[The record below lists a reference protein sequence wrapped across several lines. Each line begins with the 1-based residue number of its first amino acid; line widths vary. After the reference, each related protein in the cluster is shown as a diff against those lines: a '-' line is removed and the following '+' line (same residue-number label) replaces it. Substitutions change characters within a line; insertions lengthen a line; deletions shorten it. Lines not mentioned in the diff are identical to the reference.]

1 MRVFLSKKLVSYIP
15 ICINRFMEK
24 FNRQAR
30 EYFGRDEY
38 ALAVTITAP
47 SIKQEILTEILSKFV
62 RAKLNKYLIGTNW
75 RKKSQAEL
83 FQIVVF
89 PEGITVTKESHRGF
103 FKGSFYVR
111 PELRTKSTDCQRHYH
126 CLIKVP
132 KEVKNNFHYSLNLKQ
147 DIPTLTELTLNRIF
161 LEYSKKYPERR
172 LDLRVEQCASAD
184 LHQQHYA
191 TKNLKLDG
199 KITDEYFFIN

>member
-1 MRVFLSKKLVSYIP
+1 
-15 ICINRFMEK
+15 MEK

-89 PEGITVTKESHRGF
+89 PEGVTVTKESHRGF

-126 CLIKVP
+126 CLIRVP
-132 KEVKNNFHYSLNLKQ
+132 KEVKNNFHNSLNLKQ

-161 LEYSKKYPERR
+161 IEYSREYPQRS
-172 LDLRVEQCASAD
+172 LDIRIEQCASAD
-184 LHQQHYA
+184 LHHQYYSS
-191 TKNLKLDG
+191 KNLKLDD
-199 KITDEYFFIN
+199 KITDEYFFIT

>member
-1 MRVFLSKKLVSYIP
+1 
-15 ICINRFMEK
+15 MEK

-47 SIKQEILTEILSKFV
+47 SIKQELLTEILSKFV

-89 PEGITVTKESHRGF
+89 PEGVVIL
-103 FKGSFYVR
+103 
-111 PELRTKSTDCQRHYH
+111 P
-126 CLIKVP
+126 
-132 KEVKNNFHYSLNLKQ
+132 
-147 DIPTLTELTLNRIF
+147 
-161 LEYSKKYPERR
+161 
-172 LDLRVEQCASAD
+172 
-184 LHQQHYA
+184 
-191 TKNLKLDG
+191 
-199 KITDEYFFIN
+199 

>member
-1 MRVFLSKKLVSYIP
+1 
-15 ICINRFMEK
+15 MEK
-24 FNRQAR
+24 LTRQVR
-30 EYFGRDEY
+30 EYFGRDDY
-38 ALAVTITAP
+38 SLAMTITSP
-47 SIKQEILTEILSKFV
+47 SIRQEILTEILSKFV
-62 RAKLNKYLIGTNW
+62 RSKLNKYLIGTNW
-75 RKKSQAEL
+75 RKKSQEEL

-89 PEGITVTKESHRGF
+89 PEGVTLSKESHRGY
-103 FKGSFYVR
+103 FKGRSYVR

-126 CLIKVP
+126 YLIKVP
-132 KEVKNNFHYSLNLKQ
+132 KEVENNFHYSLNLKH
-147 DIPTLTELTLNRIF
+147 DIPTLTELTVNRIF
-161 LEYSKKYPERR
+161 LEYSRKYPERR

>member
-1 MRVFLSKKLVSYIP
+1 
-15 ICINRFMEK
+15 MEK

-30 EYFGRDEY
+30 EYFGRDDY
-38 ALAVTITAP
+38 ALAMTITAP

-62 RAKLNKYLIGTNW
+62 RSKLNKYLIGTNW

-89 PEGITVTKESHRGF
+89 PEGVNLTKESHRGF
-103 FKGSFYVR
+103 FKGRSYVR

-126 CLIKVP
+126 CLIRIP
-132 KEVKNNFHYSLNLKQ
+132 KDVKNHIHYSLNLKH
-147 DIPTLTELTLNRIF
+147 DIPTLTELTVNRIF
-161 LEYSKKYPERR
+161 LEYSRKYPERR

-184 LHQQHYA
+184 LHQQHYV